1 MQWQQ
6 KLVFFMRA
14 LSWSYEGKERKTK
27 VVYRDE
33 YCKKCVSISQ
43 SVEYCKKCEEIN
55 SCFDLQKRDPE
66 MWEMTVDVFTTW
78 NECVKSVNK
87 AEVNFNFVFKRFT
100 SVVVVVKM
108 EVSESKVLQMR
119 SDLTPEKI
127 QQFMSALSNHANEHP
142 GKNCLD
148 LVRKLLTQS

>member
-1 MQWQQ
+1 M
-6 KLVFFMRA
+6 
-14 LSWSYEGKERKTK
+14 
-27 VVYRDE
+27 
-33 YCKKCVSISQ
+33 
-43 SVEYCKKCEEIN
+43 
-55 SCFDLQKRDPE
+55 
-66 MWEMTVDVFTTW
+66 
-78 NECVKSVNK
+78 NK

-148 LVRKLLTQS
+148 LVRKLLVI